1 MYSSKHYINIIS
13 TSLIFLSGLLIL
25 ISNLANYSTNIF
37 IAVFIYI
44 TLFAGLIVLILQ
56 INFNKLS
63 IINERIKVITAVIL
77 FLLTTAYLIFVPH
90 GAKSLTLFS
99 IDNWLNSFFDGVFPF
114 NSPSSSIG
122 FPFFYFTL
130 ALFYLFGI
138 TSLISSV
145 GIVFIIFILVKISK
159 SNNDFFLRIS
169 LLAILLLLSIVF
181 NVDLESLFNVGLTL
195 LLIFFIENKELH
207 NPSNKIIFTLA
218 ICFGLLLSTNL
229 LTALII
235 FIYFIFY
242 LRNNFSALA
251 KMFCL
256 SILVFLLTLL
266 PFLIW
271 DYEAFL
277 NNNPFLWQMELL
289 NISGWSLIFFLTVAI
304 ICGWMIS
311 DLQEYFF
318 VTGVIIFMIVLT
330 GYSSSANEFGFLV
343 SIKNGSLNLAY
354 LVYSIPFL
362 ILSIKEYKVDRF
374 LGKVFET

>member
-1 MYSSKHYINIIS
+1 M
-13 TSLIFLSGLLIL
+13 
-25 ISNLANYSTNIF
+25 
-37 IAVFIYI
+37 
-44 TLFAGLIVLILQ
+44 LFAGLTVLILK

-77 FLLTTAYLIFVPH
+77 FLLTTAYLIIVPH
-90 GAKSLTLFS
+90 CAKSLALFS
-99 IDNWLNSFFDGVFPF
+99 IDNWLNSFINGTFPF
-114 NSPSSSIG
+114 NSPSSAIG
-122 FPFFYFTL
+122 FPFFYFSVL
-130 ALFYLFGI
+130 PFYLIGI
-138 TSLISSV
+138 TNLIALA
-145 GIVFIIFILVKISK
+145 GIAILLFVIVKISK
-159 SNNDFFLRIS
+159 SNSEFFLQIS

-181 NVDLESLFNVGLTL
+181 NVGLESLLNVGLAL
-195 LLIFFIENKELH
+195 LVFYFIENKELH

-218 ICFGLLLSTNL
+218 IFFGLLLSTHL
-229 LTALII
+229 ISTFII

-251 KMFCL
+251 KMFFL

-271 DYEAFL
+271 DFEAFL

-289 NISGWSLIFFLTVAI
+289 NISSWSLIFFLAAAI

-330 GYSSSANEFGFLV
+330 CYFLSVFKFGLLEA
-343 SIKNGSLNLAY
+343 SQNGSLNLTY

-374 LGKVFET
+374 LGKVLGEDWRK